1 MAVYFCIGISRNYRC
16 FLFISALGEYI
27 IEINETKRNYLK
39 RKEYGKI

>member
-16 FLFISALGEYI
+16 FLFILVLSEYI
-27 IEINETKRNYLK
+27 REINETKMSDLR